1 MWFPRVLFCKAQ
13 TGSVEIVPA
22 KKPYTFERLTVIR
35 FSPFHTLDNAFQPA
49 IEAFVDSSYR
59 KSFVFLPT
67 IYWTSTRY
75 RKESGWALEIQFNI
89 YPKGFMQK
97 KPGGDARIGGFYI
110 APGLAFG
117 STLLK
122 TYGFNYNEIIPPFRY
137 NGSTQCTWF
146 VAAITF
152 GYQFSIWKTGFVNIS
167 AGGGLKLNSMENEA
181 PPSLETLDQYGSP
194 NFYSRNYQGFLPK
207 VNLTVGIRL

>member
-1 MWFPRVLFCKAQ
+1 MKKLTVMTMRSLRVLFCKAQ

-35 FSPFHTLDNAFQPA
+35 FSPFHTLDKTFQPA

-75 RKESGWALEIQFNI
+75 RKESGWALKIQFNI

-97 KPGGDARIGGFYI
+97 KPGGDARIGGFV
-110 APGLAFG
+110 L
-117 STLLK
+117 STG
-122 TYGFNYNEIIPPFRY
+122 TSFR
-137 NGSTQCTWF
+137 
-146 VAAITF
+146 
-152 GYQFSIWKTGFVNIS
+152 
-167 AGGGLKLNSMENEA
+167 
-181 PPSLETLDQYGSP
+181 
-194 NFYSRNYQGFLPK
+194 
-207 VNLTVGIRL
+207 